1 LAEKDFHISDK
12 YNFIHAQ
19 RSCTRA
25 KSPRLSVAGRAF
37 AGFES
42 AEIGC
47 LKIQTKG
54 WVDGHKV
61 VFSCCRMFEGDEL
74 EHSATIHSI
83 VTGTKI
89 GGSGAIPKDDFTNYD
104 GAVSD
109 CFFCFFILSY

>member
-1 LAEKDFHISDK
+1 
-12 YNFIHAQ
+12 
-19 RSCTRA
+19 
-25 KSPRLSVAGRAF
+25 
-37 AGFES
+37 
-42 AEIGC
+42 
-47 LKIQTKG
+47 
-54 WVDGHKV
+54 
-61 VFSCCRMFEGDEL
+61 MFEGDEL